1 MSETYRILI
10 ADDHRLI
17 RRGLRS
23 VLEVEPDIEIVGEA
37 TNGQEA
43 IDLALQLTPD
53 IILMDLQMPD
63 LSGIEATRQILEVL
77 PETHILVITLF
88 DDDDSVFLALR
99 AGARGY
105 ILKDADEIEIISA
118 IRTVS
123 NGAAIFSPAVA
134 TRVLA
139 LFHRFD
145 GQVAE
150 PAFPNLTPRER
161 EILELI
167 AEGKSNQRMAQE
179 LNLTVKTIGNNV
191 SNIFSKLQVADR
203 SEAIVRAREAG
214 LGRGQG

>member
-1 MSETYRILI
+1 MKVII
-10 ADDHRLI
+10 CDDQALI
-17 RRGLRS
+17 RESLGMLLN
-23 VLEVEPDIEIVGEA
+23 LERDIQVVATAEDGADAVEKVTEHEPDLV
-37 TNGQEA
+37 
-43 IDLALQLTPD
+43 
-53 IILMDLQMPD
+53 LMDLKMPGMN
-63 LSGIEATRQILEVL
+63 GIEATRQILDVL
-77 PETHILVITLF
+77 PDTRILVITLF

-105 ILKDADEIEIISA
+105 ILKDADESEILSA
-118 IRTVS
+118 IRAVA

-145 GQVAE
+145 GQVVE

-167 AEGKSNQRMAQE
+167 AEGKSNQRIAQQ

-214 LGRGQG
+214 LGRGQD